1 MDNFKNLNKNPQEK
15 IKYLKSLLQLPNITS
30 QQQSKIYQLIQQT
43 EQQLIQLQKQKQS
56 SNFIGNNRG
65 NSIAPIT
72 RGNTVTPI
80 TRGNTLVPITRIG
93 TRDFSEK
100 GQQLVTQ
107 QQFNDV
113 QSLTKNYQT
122 EEERLEAEFELEQQ
136 RKRAQFKES
145 QKRRRLEYQNKLREL
160 EQHNVDALQIFSLS
174 PNYKLSELKHSYKR
188 LAIQTHPDRPN
199 GSKEKF
205 QLITKCYMS
214 LLERLKNRESNKG
227 FMDLRNDSK
236 KYIKTQNDTADKMAG
251 HFAGLYGNRGKEG
264 REQVRKNGGQ
274 YLDPRSQSFNTHL
287 FNKLYEDNKL
297 WDPNDDGYEDW
308 FRNGKDK
315 EEKAPDIFSTKFN
328 LSVFNSTFQDIKNKR
343 TGTEIV
349 EYKDPQE
356 LIQTSAGYTM
366 VDSSRPIKDFGK
378 ATDQAGGLNYSDLKQ
393 AYSSGCDLVNP
404 ATVQARGEYR
414 TVEDL
419 KRARGEINYIMSPQ
433 DMARMEER
441 KRAEAAEEMERIE
454 RVRNRDLLFEKQYSN
469 IHQNMLGYKG
479 NPDY

>member
-1 MDNFKNLNKNPQEK
+1 
-15 IKYLKSLLQLPNITS
+15 
-30 QQQSKIYQLIQQT
+30 
-43 EQQLIQLQKQKQS
+43 
-56 SNFIGNNRG
+56 
-65 NSIAPIT
+65 
-72 RGNTVTPI
+72 
-80 TRGNTLVPITRIG
+80 
-93 TRDFSEK
+93 
-100 GQQLVTQ
+100 
-107 QQFNDV
+107 
-113 QSLTKNYQT
+113 
-122 EEERLEAEFELEQQ
+122 
-136 RKRAQFKES
+136 
-145 QKRRRLEYQNKLREL
+145 QNKLREL

-378 ATDQAGGLNYSDLKQ
+378 VADQAGGLNYSDLKQ
-393 AYSSGCDLVNP
+393 AYSGGCDLVNP

>member
-1 MDNFKNLNKNPQEK
+1 MDKIKKLNKNPQEK
-15 IKYLKSLLQLPNITS
+15 LKYLKSLLQLPNINA

-43 EQQLIQLQKQKQS
+43 EQQLIQIQKQS
-56 SNFIGNNRG
+56 SNFIVNNRG
-65 NSIAPIT
+65 NA
-72 RGNTVTPI
+72 VA
-80 TRGNTLVPITRIG
+80 PITRIG
-93 TRDFSEK
+93 TRDFSVK

-136 RKRAQFKES
+136 RKRAQFKEA

-160 EQHNVDALQIFSLS
+160 EQHNIDALKIFSLS

-214 LLERLKNRESNKG
+214 LLERLKNKESNKG

-236 KYIKTQNDTADKMAG
+236 NYIKTQNDAVDKMSG

-264 REQVRKNGGQ
+264 REQVRKNGRQ

-287 FNKLYEDNKL
+287 FNKLYEENKL

-308 FRNGKDK
+308 FRNGKNK
-315 EEKAPDIFSTKFN
+315 EEKAPEIFSTKFN
-328 LSVFNSTFQDIKNKR
+328 LSVFNSTFQDMKNKR
-343 TGTEIV
+343 TGTEII

-366 VDSSRPIKDFGK
+366 VDSSQPIKDFGK
-378 ATDQAGGLNYSDLKQ
+378 A
-393 AYSSGCDLVNP
+393 
-404 ATVQARGEYR
+404 
-414 TVEDL
+414 
-419 KRARGEINYIMSPQ
+419 
-433 DMARMEER
+433 
-441 KRAEAAEEMERIE
+441 
-454 RVRNRDLLFEKQYSN
+454 
-469 IHQNMLGYKG
+469 
-479 NPDY
+479 

>member
-1 MDNFKNLNKNPQEK
+1 MDNIKNLNKNPQEK
-15 IKYLKSLLQLPNITS
+15 LKYLKSLLQLPNITAP
-30 QQQSKIYQLIQQT
+30 QQSKIYQLIQQT
-43 EQQLIQLQKQKQS
+43 EHQLIQLQKQNQGN
-56 SNFIGNNRG
+56 NFIGNNRG
-65 NSIAPIT
+65 N
-72 RGNTVTPI
+72 TPI
-80 TRGNTLVPITRIG
+80 TKSNTVAPITRIG

-100 GQQLVTQ
+100 GQQLVAQ
-107 QQFNDV
+107 QQFNNI

-136 RKRAQFKES
+136 RKRVQFKEA
-145 QKRRRLEYQNKLREL
+145 QKRRRLEYQTKLNEL
-160 EQHNVDALQIFSLS
+160 DKHNVNALKMFGLS

-214 LLERLKNRESNKG
+214 LLERLKNRESNKS
-227 FMDLRNDSK
+227 FMDMRNDSK
-236 KYIKTQNDTADKMAG
+236 NYIKNQSDAVDKMTG
-251 HFAGLYGNRGKEG
+251 HFAGLYGNRGKED
-264 REQVRKNGGQ
+264 REQGSKNKSGQ

-297 WDPNDDGYEDW
+297 WDPNDDGYDDW

-315 EEKAPDIFSTKFN
+315 EEKAPEIFSNKFN
-328 LSVFNSTFQDIKNKR
+328 ISIFNSTFQDIKNKR

-366 VDSSRPIKDFGK
+366 VDSSKPIKDFGK
-378 ATDQAGGLNYSDLKQ
+378 AADQPGGLNYSDLKQ
-393 AYSSGCDLVNP
+393 AYSGGCDMVNP

-414 TVEDL
+414 TVDDL
-419 KRARGEINYIMSPQ
+419 KKARGEINYIMSPQ
-433 DMARMEER
+433 DMSRMEER
-441 KRAEAAEEMERIE
+441 KRVEAAAEMERIE